1 MAVGLSMLNTEKD
14 AKAKEATSEKIEE
27 AASSL
32 RKKAENEAEACS
44 KRNEFLPG
52 FEGELKKNDVDGIF
66 SMLNA
71 WMRQYIRFFFQK
83 KVVNL
88 SKTKKAELKAILPPL
103 LEIYHATAKAAN
115 DLVADLSAG
124 ATALS
129 QLGTEGKTEETM
141 ASYFFSNI

>member
-1 MAVGLSMLNTEKD
+1 
-14 AKAKEATSEKIEE
+14 
-27 AASSL
+27 
-32 RKKAENEAEACS
+32 
-44 KRNEFLPG
+44 
-52 FEGELKKNDVDGIF
+52 
-66 SMLNA
+66 
-71 WMRQYIRFFFQK
+71 MRQYIRFFFQK

-103 LEIYHATAKAAN
+103 LEIYHATAKTAN

-129 QLGTEGKTEETM
+129 QLGTEGKKEETM